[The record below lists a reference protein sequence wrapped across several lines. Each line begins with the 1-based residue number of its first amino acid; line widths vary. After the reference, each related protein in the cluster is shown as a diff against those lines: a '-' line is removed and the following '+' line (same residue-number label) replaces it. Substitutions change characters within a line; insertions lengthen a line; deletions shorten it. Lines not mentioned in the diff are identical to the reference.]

1 VNTGILKRLV
11 VYAQINNFSNYYKM
25 DRKILILGITLT
37 VVILF
42 LSFRKEGFSTAEL
55 ESARTSEE
63 EDIGE
68 VEVPPGLN
76 ISDFL
81 RKLEIMK
88 EENKK
93 NEETLDALYDVNS
106 DTNQDSQEQASEAI
120 QDENDAQ
127 YAFLKDFVDGAQQTE
142 QEIRDDART
151 QVNAQLEAIVTNQ
164 AADYFATKDTGFD
177 DVPKKKGI
185 VKVDNIW
192 FDSLNAGLA
201 TATDITTYGGTNV
214 YGDGDQFRK
223 AIVPRCHERPQL
235 SGGDQVY
242 DDFNG
247 WSGQRNYDLSQ
258 PAWSCLNSDGVPGKV
273 DEDGFVVDNFE
284 QCATKCLVNDK
295 CSGFSVVP
303 DSTFPEEGFGLTCKL
318 THHEF
323 EDSKEVP
330 ASKNEQVFA
339 VHENDYLKNPLYNDL
354 FTGRSGA
361 GGLYARRFGSDN
373 HAYSG
378 KDHCHWRSSCYYR
391 PPWGCALGKIFP
403 DHIDDYR
410 SYACENGVKI
420 ENDGIPRDCEG
431 GWSARVK
438 GGKSSDWHSI
448 DNVQT
453 LSQRVNEG
461 PNGSPAVCPGGR
473 YYPYGGEDETF
484 ELTFQKTPGGYDAI
498 NGGRCPATSDEPTT
512 TIEVPC
518 GAEEAPAPPP
528 ADKEC
533 KLEYTDEIG
542 SFYKNDSGNYCV
554 SDLKNASSGGMT
566 VNRIWKVTQA
576 PTGGEKCMY
585 PSLKNVGDTIT
596 FPNASP
602 TVANPGYPE
611 CPAHLFTDCVKKKS
625 VGTCGSYSQ
634 GTCGTGKKIINY
646 VVSQEPGR
654 YGKSCDAYDR
664 RNLPESNWNGG
675 TTEETCEKPCNQ
687 GFCTARTLNQQS
699 CPSECKQDD
708 AGNCCVNVV
717 SVEGEEGDATGVCV
731 PSRYGDNQKY
741 TGKNSLGWGTYSS
754 ASLDDWYR
762 DSACRGI
769 YFGDGRWDGLYM
781 MNDGILGP
789 SGKKPYTCHK
799 SGGSPSYQDELKPFI
814 DDMTFSWPVQNTH
827 YLEDDAMKDMEDRS
841 TLGWEGLLNNR
852 GIDRAYGS
860 EGQKSCHK
868 TGDYGYAQW
877 GYIDPIYCKYID
889 IKNYGQKSD
898 RKKRQFWYDEMNKD

>member
-1 VNTGILKRLV
+1 MGILKGLV

-25 DRKILILGITLT
+25 DRKILILGMTLM

-88 EENKK
+88 EEKKK
-93 NEETLDALYDVNS
+93 NDETLDALYDVNS
-106 DTNQDSQEQASEAI
+106 DANQDSQEQASEAI

-127 YAFLKDFVDGAQQTE
+127 YAFLKDFVDDAQQTE

-192 FDSLNAGLA
+192 FDSFAASLA
-201 TATDITTYGGTNV
+201 AATDITTYGGTNV
-214 YGDGDQFRK
+214 YGDGDQFHK
-223 AIVPRCHERPQL
+223 AIVPRCHKRPQL
-235 SGGDQVY
+235 AGGGQVY
-242 DDFNG
+242 LDFNG
-247 WSGQRNYDLSQ
+247 WSGQRNWELSQ
-258 PAWSCLNSDGVPGKV
+258 PAWSCLTSDGVPGDV
-273 DEDGFVVDNFE
+273 GEDGFVVDSFE
-284 QCATKCLVNDK
+284 QCATKCLENDK

-303 DSTFPEEGFGLTCKL
+303 DSTFPEEGFGLTCKM

-323 EDSKEVP
+323 EDSIEVP

-361 GGLYARRFGSDN
+361 GGPYASRFGSDN
-373 HAYSG
+373 HAVKG
-378 KDHCHWRSSCYYR
+378 DHCHWRSSCYYR

-403 DHIDDYR
+403 DYRRDYR
-410 SYACENGVKI
+410 STACENGVKI
-420 ENDGIPRDCEG
+420 ENDGISRDCEG

-484 ELTFQKTPGGYDAI
+484 ELTFQKAPGGYDAI
-498 NGGRCPATSDEPTT
+498 NGGKCPPTT

-528 ADKEC
+528 ADEVC

-585 PSLKNVGDTIT
+585 PSLKNVGDTKTI
-596 FPNASP
+596 PNASP

-625 VGTCGSYSQ
+625 VGTCGSYSE
-634 GTCGTGKKIINY
+634 GTCGTGKKSINY

-664 RNLPESNWNGG
+664 RNLLESNWNGG
-675 TTEETCEKPCNQ
+675 TTEEPCEKPCNQ

-708 AGNCCVNVV
+708 SGNCCVNMV
-717 SVEGEEGDATGVCV
+717 SIDGEEGMPLSVCV

-741 TGKNSLGWGTYSS
+741 TGKNSLGWGSYGS

-762 DSACRGI
+762 DSACRGA
-769 YFGDGRWDGLYM
+769 YLGDSGDLRTTWDQM
-781 MNDGILGP
+781 KN
-789 SGKKPYTCHK
+789 PYTCNK
-799 SGGSPSYQDELKPFI
+799 SEGVGDAASQLAPFESVLKKIIRYAKRGQWNPAATDPSTI
-814 DDMTFSWPVQNTH
+814 
-827 YLEDDAMKDMEDRS
+827 
-841 TLGWEGLLNNR
+841 GWEGVLNNR
-852 GIDRAYGS
+852 GVDRAFYS
-860 EGQKSCHK
+860 EGKESCE
-868 TGDYGYAQW
+868 TPGDYGWPGTQPNFCEYF
-877 GYIDPIYCKYID
+877 D
-889 IKNYGQKSD
+889 IKRFGQSSEKV
-898 RKKRQFWYDEMNKD
+898 KRQFWYDEMNKE

>member
-1 VNTGILKRLV
+1 MNHKP
-11 VYAQINNFSNYYKM
+11 
-25 DRKILILGITLT
+25 LILLFIFFIITYLL
-37 VVILF
+37 I
-42 LSFRKEGFSTAEL
+42 RKEKYEN
-55 ESARTSEE
+55 E

-88 EENKK
+88 EEKKK
-93 NEETLDALYDVNS
+93 NEETMDALYDVNS
-106 DTNQDSQEQASEAI
+106 DANQDSQEQASEAI
-120 QDENDAQ
+120 QDENETQ

-151 QVNAQLEAIVTNQ
+151 EVNAQLEDIVTNQ
-164 AADYFATKDTGFD
+164 ARDYFAAKDTGIGD
-177 DVPKKKGI
+177 IPKKLGI
-185 VKVDNIW
+185 VKVDNSS
-192 FDSLNAGLA
+192 FDSLSAGLA
-201 TATDITTYGGTNV
+201 AATDITTYGGVNV
-214 YGDGDQFRK
+214 YGDGSQFYT
-223 AIVPRCHERPQL
+223 AIVPRCHKRPQL
-235 SGGDQVY
+235 VSPAVNSERMNQ
-242 DDFNG
+242 
-247 WSGQRNYDLSQ
+247 LSQ
-258 PAWSCLNSDGVPGKV
+258 EEYSCLNEWGAPDNVG
-273 DEDGFVVDNFE
+273 EDGFVVDSFE
-284 QCATKCLVNDK
+284 YCARSCLATDR

-303 DSTFPEEGFGLTCKL
+303 DSTFPEEGFGLTCKM

-354 FTGRSGA
+354 FTGKSGA
-361 GGLYARRFGSDN
+361 GGPYASRFGSDN
-373 HAYSG
+373 HVSG
-378 KDHCHWRSSCYYR
+378 GARFSTSSPCYWRSSCDYY
-391 PPWGCALGKIFP
+391 PFCALGKMFP
-403 DHIDDYR
+403 DWRPDPTYTGK
-410 SYACENGVKI
+410 STACENGVKI

-431 GWSARVK
+431 VWSARVK
-438 GGKSSDWHSI
+438 GGKGSDWHSI

-498 NGGRCPATSDEPTT
+498 NGGKCPTT

-528 ADKEC
+528 ADEVC

-596 FPNASP
+596 IPNASP

-708 AGNCCVNVV
+708 SGACCVNTV
-717 SVEGEEGDATGVCV
+717 SVEGSEGDPTSVCV

-741 TGKNSLGWGTYSS
+741 TGANSLGWGTYSS

-769 YFGDGRWDGLYM
+769 YFGDSGWDGLYF

-814 DDMTFSWPVQNTH
+814 DDMTFSWLVQNTH
-827 YLEDDAMKDMEDRS
+827 FLEDDAMKDMEDRS

-860 EGQKSCHK
+860 EGQTSCHK
-868 TGDYGYAQW
+868 TGDYGYTQW
-877 GYIDPIYCKYID
+877 GYIDPGYCKYID
-889 IKNYGQKSD
+889 IKYYGQKSD
-898 RKKRQFWYDEMNKD
+898 RKKRQFWYDEMNKE